1 VRVVLRELRDEEAL
15 FQSVE
20 DRRVRRRAKEE
31 EEEEQQEVRDAEG
44 GGGVEEK
51 REGEKT
57 GEEAC
62 VKVESLGG
70 VRFY

>member
-1 VRVVLRELRDEEAL
+1 MLRELRDEEAL

-31 EEEEQQEVRDAEG
+31 EEEEEVRDSER

-51 REGEKT
+51 HEREKT